1 MKKSIAFLLILFAA
15 LSAFAGEEKS
25 GRHHKDNALQDE
37 IEAILDEYSETAI
50 SDLTFGQIE
59 DIMGR
64 LSVPMQEAAYV
75 KRSKMASMIIPGAG
89 QFINGEAL
97 SGTLFLVADVA
108 VAAGTMVGAYFLLP
122 SELHFDQLDYLNSSH
137 TEIKTAWKTAMENAT
152 LAEMLPLA
160 GVMTGGMLLHHLV
173 SGFSARNAGQLARE
187 NIESGKVTF
196 EPKLNFGGKMGMG
209 FSMKY

>member
-1 MKKSIAFLLILFAA
+1 
-15 LSAFAGEEKS
+15 
-25 GRHHKDNALQDE
+25 
-37 IEAILDEYSETAI
+37 
-50 SDLTFGQIE
+50 
-59 DIMGR
+59 
-64 LSVPMQEAAYV
+64 MQEAAYV